1 MELKGKGFYLW
12 KIQRAFEGNPG
23 KIADAAQSA
32 GLSHVL
38 IKVAD
43 GVYDYNIANG
53 VDMVPGLVAALR
65 SRGIS
70 PWGWQ
75 YIYGVNAANEAKR
88 AITRVKQL
96 GLDGFVVN
104 AEKEFKAANM
114 ANTAKAYM
122 QELRGGLPKFPI
134 ALSTYRYPRQHTA
147 FPFAAFLE
155 YCDIN
160 MPQVYWVGSSNP
172 GQQLKRSIDEYKAVS
187 PVLPVI
193 PTGAAYG
200 QGSWSPTAS
209 QVIEFM
215 QTARTIGLSAAN
227 FWEWQTA
234 YIKNDLW
241 SAVSH
246 FEWAAPPAEAPALPP
261 TPPVHNQPVET
272 PAPLPTP
279 PIQVPPGEA
288 PMPASPVQTLQP
300 DPAPPAFTAPASD
313 PRVALAQDIG
323 NKLIAALNSGSA
335 NNVVFLYET
344 DGRLVCNGQG
354 RTGSRE
360 LYSWYSGLLR
370 DTFPAQTTFHL
381 VDAGVQAD
389 FLRLMWNATLPN
401 GNTARG
407 TDLISI
413 EGSGKL
419 IAMHHSAFRM
429 SEVAQPALAQPSD

>member
-1 MELKGKGFYLW
+1 MELKGKGYYLW
-12 KIQRAFEGNPG
+12 QIKRAFEGNPG
-23 KIADAAQSA
+23 KIADAAKQA

-43 GVYDYNIANG
+43 GVYNYNITNG

-75 YIYGVNAANEAKR
+75 YIYGVNAVNEAKR

-114 ANTAKAYM
+114 AETAKSYM
-122 QELRGGLPKFPI
+122 QELRAGLPKFPI
-134 ALSTYRYPRQHTA
+134 ALSTYRYPKLHA
-147 FPFAAFLE
+147 PFPFATFLE

-172 GQQLKRSIDEYKAVS
+172 GQQLKRSIDEYKALA

-209 QVIEFM
+209 QVIEFL

-234 YIKNDLW
+234 YMKSDIW
-241 SAVSH
+241 SAVRH
-246 FEWAAPPAEAPALPP
+246 FDWAGSPPEPPSPP
-261 TPPVHNQPVET
+261 TPPIKEPET
-272 PAPLPTP
+272 PTP
-279 PIQVPPGEA
+279 PKPP
-288 PMPASPVQTLQP
+288 VT
-300 DPAPPAFTAPASD
+300 PPRD
-313 PRVALAQDIG
+313 PRIVQALDIG
-323 NKLIAALNSGSA
+323 NRLMAALNTGFA
-335 NNVVFLYET
+335 NNVVFLYES
-344 DGRLVCNGQG
+344 DGRLLCNGQG
-354 RTGSRE
+354 RTGSGE

-370 DTFPAQTTFHL
+370 ETFPPKTVFRLLDTGTYL
-381 VDAGVQAD
+381 E
-389 FLRLMWNATLPN
+389 FLKIVWSAKLPN

-407 TDLISI
+407 TDLIRMDST
-413 EGSGKL
+413 GKL
-419 IAMHHSAFRM
+419 IAVHHAAFTMAKSVER
-429 SEVAQPALAQPSD
+429 EYA

>member
-1 MELKGKGFYLW
+1 MELKGKGYYLW
-12 KIQRAFEGNPG
+12 QIQRAFEGNPG
-23 KIADAAQSA
+23 KIADAAQQA

-43 GVYDYNIANG
+43 GVYNYNISNG

-75 YIYGVNAANEAKR
+75 YIYGVNAVNEAKR

-104 AEKEFKAANM
+104 AEKEFKATNM
-114 ANTAKAYM
+114 ASTAKAYM

-134 ALSTYRYPRQHTA
+134 ALSTYRYPKLHA
-147 FPFAAFLE
+147 PFPFAAFLE
-155 YCDIN
+155 FCDIN

-209 QVIEFM
+209 QVIEFL
-215 QTARTIGLSAAN
+215 QTARTIGLNAAN
-227 FWEWQTA
+227 FWEWQTS
-234 YIKNDLW
+234 YVKTDVW
-241 SAVSH
+241 SAISH
-246 FEWAAPPAEAPALPP
+246 FDWAAPPAQAPAPPP
-261 TPPVHNQPVET
+261 TPPVQNPQPNPPTT
-272 PAPLPTP
+272 PPPAAPTP
-279 PIQVPPGEA
+279 
-288 PMPASPVQTLQP
+288 TR
-300 DPAPPAFTAPASD
+300 D
-313 PRVALAQDIG
+313 PRVAQALEIG
-323 NKLIAALNSGSA
+323 NKLIAALNSGVA
-335 NNVVFLYET
+335 NNVVFLYMTE
-344 DGRLVCNGQG
+344 GRLVCNGQG

-370 DTFPAQTTFHL
+370 DTFPPKTTFRL
-381 VDAGVQAD
+381 LDAGVQAD
-389 FLRLMWNATLPN
+389 FLKLVWSATLPS

-407 TDLISI
+407 TDLIRMDNT
-413 EGSGKL
+413 GKL
-419 IAMHHSAFRM
+419 IAMHHAAFSMSKSAERAF
-429 SEVAQPALAQPSD
+429 A